1 MADEM
6 FFLTAQD
13 RDDLAAMLAEWR
25 AEPENPRRPKP
36 FRQRFQTPEVY
47 VAKVPPRGI
56 PALNQ
61 TGTTGT
67 GTEEPLDDVPGRAE
81 CEIFVLDTEDPASL
95 RFNPLADE
103 TRYVYNLSP
112 RAISADET
120 PWVTIHRDK
129 FGTWYVAAP
138 RSSAVTDLD
147 FTDIT
152 QTVNVVTAVVSR
164 ECGLTVRNT
173 PFTFTFHLPVGST
186 VDIAV
191 GAGNTGTGT
200 GNDGDD
206 TLIDFPTR
214 LVDIPT
220 SANFTFDSATCTG
233 TINFVTT
240 PFCIFTGGLECCPDY
255 TGTGTS

>member
-13 RDDLAAMLAEWR
+13 RDDLSMMLAEWR
-25 AEPENPRRPKP
+25 AEPENPRRPRL

-47 VAKVPPRGI
+47 VAKVPPSGI
-56 PALNQ
+56 PALSQ

-67 GTEEPLDDVPGRAE
+67 GTEQPLDDIPGRAE
-81 CEIFVLDTEDPASL
+81 CEIFALDAEDASAL
-95 RFNPLADE
+95 RFNRLEDE

-129 FGTWYVAAP
+129 FGEWYVAAP
-138 RSSAVTDLD
+138 RSSAATDLD
-147 FTDIT
+147 FEEIVE
-152 QTVNVVTAVVSR
+152 TVNVVTGVFSR
-164 ECGLTVRNT
+164 ECGLTIQNT
-173 PFTFTFHLPVGST
+173 PFTFTFRLPVGSNVT
-186 VDIAV
+186 VT
-191 GAGNTGTGT
+191 AGGSTGTGT
-200 GNDGDD
+200 ADDGND
-206 TLIDFPTR
+206 TIIDFATR

-220 SANFTFDSATCTG
+220 SAAFTFDSATCTG
-233 TINFVTT
+233 AITFTTT
-240 PFCIFTGGLECCPDY
+240 PVCFFTGGLECCPDY